1 MTGGQWQMSLG
12 LKLAGQFLAP
22 GNVRPAKANQADQIQ
37 QVMGYGT
44 GNDQVDLIV
53 LQDRSLAAGASEE
66 LDLYDGS
73 TNSPPITD
81 IGGWANAGFRRL
93 KGFALWISDGGDTAG
108 VTVGAAASNPNTLWF
123 GGTTPT
129 QTVYP
134 GGAPMSGGS
143 DAGIVVSTSAR
154 YVKVLNNGAV
164 SVTYT
169 IALGGTTVVS
179 GGAMGVLGLTY
190 P

>member
-1 MTGGQWQMSLG
+1 MSLG
-12 LKLAGQFLAP
+12 LKLGGQFLAP
-22 GNVRPAKANQADQIQ
+22 GNVRPAKATQTDQTQ

-44 GNDQVDLIV
+44 GTDQMDLIV
-53 LQDRSLAAGASEE
+53 LQDRSLAAGAFE
-66 LDLYDGS
+66 LIDLYDGS
-73 TNSPPITD
+73 TNSPPIKD
-81 IGGWANAGFRRL
+81 IGGWANAAFRRL
-93 KGFALWISDGGDTAG
+93 KGFALWIADGGDTAG
-108 VTVGAAASNPNTLWF
+108 VTVGAAASNANTLWM

-164 SVTYT
+164 AVTYT
-169 IALGGTTVVS
+169 VAMGGGTTVG